1 MRNSKQG
8 FLRPPQVPIQYP
20 ENGIPSVEFLNNTAG
35 YAGSALYGGWV
46 DLCQIRG
53 YAIGAN
59 VFDSVFHFKE
69 ALYDFSLRVCVY
81 VNGLPACSTIKHN
94 ITAYPG
100 EAFQIPAVA
109 VGQ

>member
-1 MRNSKQG
+1 MD
-8 FLRPPQVPIQYP
+8 P
-20 ENGIPSVEFLNNTAG
+20 
-35 YAGSALYGGWV
+35 
-46 DLCQIRG
+46 C
-53 YAIGAN
+53 IGAN

-69 ALYDFSLRVCVY
+69 ALYDFSLRVCVC

-100 EAFQIPAVA
+100 VAFQIPAVA